1 MMESFVRNLTH
12 KERAMTTIEAGTTVT
27 TLINHFTV
35 EPERQAELVALL
47 ETATEEVMRHR
58 PGFVSANLHASLD
71 GTHVVNY
78 AQWES
83 EEAMGRMLEDPE
95 CRGHMDAARAMA
107 TAEPRLYRVA
117 SVHHA

>member
-1 MMESFVRNLTH
+1 MPTS
-12 KERAMTTIEAGTTVT
+12 TIAAGTTVT

-35 EPERQAELVALL
+35 APERQAELVALL
-47 ETATEEVMRHR
+47 EEATEEVIRHV

-83 EEAMGRMLEDPE
+83 QEALEGMWADP
-95 CRGHMDAARAMA
+95 AAREHMAAATAIA
-107 TAEPRLYRVA
+107 TAEPRMYRVA
-117 SVHHA
+117 SVHHV